1 MYIVE
6 GITFDGVFQYLPLP
20 LDTYIFDVA
29 VTHFGIETPNTPWNS
44 GDEYEKQYVPYQNE
58 RMKHIHSVDP
68 LRWAVRMWLQEVRNM
83 K

>member
-1 MYIVE
+1 MILLAKE
-6 GITFDGVFQYLPLP
+6 D
-20 LDTYIFDVA
+20 
-29 VTHFGIETPNTPWNS
+29 S
-44 GDEYEKQYVPYQNE
+44 QYVPYQNE